1 MLSLVKLVT
10 PRLWIFVTGPSTHEH
25 PRLTIDRY
33 VWDGK
38 WWASQDAE
46 PHSWLSAE
54 YAEPVNVLGV
64 IFCTYKW
71 MTAASRMTKM
81 QIRVSGTGPTS
92 TTKNNKVHQL
102 TLTAFHLFPSFP
114 ST

>member
-1 MLSLVKLVT
+1 MT
-10 PRLWIFVTGPSTHEH
+10 EPSTHEH

-54 YAEPVNVLGV
+54 YTEPVNVLGV

-81 QIRVSGTGPTS
+81 QIRVSDTGPTS
-92 TTKNNKVHQL
+92 STKNNKVRQL
-102 TLTAFHLFPSFP
+102 TLTACMNDRASLTFLGAFYLLFPSFP